1 MKLTQRQ
8 IRRIIKEELESV
20 IKEQLEEIQTVGQL
34 KQALQTAVQVKKK
47 NLAKDQMKSGI
58 SKFGWELSKTLL
70 PGVGLAA
77 ETVKDVYGIIKG
89 VYGLDDKKRTNTAL
103 DYLNVDDQVSA
114 VVDDRVENQFIKDY
128 MQFLDGQDD
137 EQRIE
142 NLNMTKLLTDFIKQK
157 YNSTTVEPGN

>member
-1 MKLTQRQ
+1 MKLTQQQ
-8 IRRIIKEELESV
+8 IRRLIKEELENVLS
-20 IKEQLEEIQTVGQL
+20 EQQEEIQTVGQL
-34 KQALQTAVQVKKK
+34 KQALQAAVQAKKK
-47 NLAKDQMKSGI
+47 NLAKDQMKAGA
-58 SKFGWELSKTLL
+58 SKFGWELTKAIL

-103 DYLNVDDQVSA
+103 DHLNVDDQVSA

-142 NLNMTKLLTDFIKQK
+142 SVNMTKLLTNFIKQK
-157 YNSTTVEPGN
+157 YNQTTVEPGN

>member
-1 MKLTQRQ
+1 MKLTQIQ
-8 IRRIIKEELESV
+8 IKRINKEELENV
-20 IKEQLEEIQTVGQL
+20 IREQEEDIQTVGQL
-34 KQALQTAVQVKKK
+34 KQALHAAVQVKKK
-47 NLAKDQMKSGI
+47 NLAKDQMKAGA
-58 SKFGWELSKTLL
+58 SKFGWELTKAVL

-77 ETVKDVYGIIKG
+77 ETMKDIYGIIKG
-89 VYGLDDKKRTNTAL
+89 VYALDDKKRTNTAL

-128 MQFLDGQDD
+128 MEFLDGQDD

-142 NLNMTKLLTDFIKQK
+142 NVNMTKLLTNFIKQK

>member
-1 MKLTQRQ
+1 MKITQVIIRQ
-8 IRRIIKEELESV
+8 IIKEELENVLS
-20 IKEQLEEIQTVGQL
+20 EQQEEIQTVGQL
-34 KQALQTAVQVKKK
+34 KQALQAAVLAKKK
-47 NLAKDQMKSGI
+47 NLAKDQMKSGAA
-58 SKFGWELSKTLL
+58 KFGWEAAKALL

-77 ETVKDVYGIIKG
+77 ETLKDVYGIIKG

-128 MQFLDGQDD
+128 MEFLDGQAD

-142 NLNMTKLLTDFIKQK
+142 SVNMTKLLTSFIKQK